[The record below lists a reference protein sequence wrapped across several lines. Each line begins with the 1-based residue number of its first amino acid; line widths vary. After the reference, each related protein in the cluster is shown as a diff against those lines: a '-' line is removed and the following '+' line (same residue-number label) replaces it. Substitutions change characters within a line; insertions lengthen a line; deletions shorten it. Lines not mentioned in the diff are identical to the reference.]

1 MKRCTCLLVSDFN
14 VKTLG
19 AYLGNADEEPGIDV
33 VEAPY
38 GQVIP
43 VLLDASLE
51 CWQAPVECAVVWTRP
66 EAVIPAFKDVLDFKG
81 ATAETLNAQVDAF
94 AEQLTGAASRARMVL
109 VPSWELPAQN
119 RGWGLLEGRKAQGMR
134 SALWRMNARLADK
147 LEGTPNAF
155 VVPADRWMRTKNASS
170 PKLWF
175 TTKTPFANEV
185 FLEAA
190 HEIRAAIAAQRG
202 QAKKLVIVDLDNT
215 MWGGI
220 IGDLGWESLRLGGH
234 DHAGEAFVEFQRALK
249 ALMNRGIILGIV
261 SKNDE
266 VVALEAI
273 EKHPE
278 MVLRKKDFAGYRINW
293 NDKAKNVADLTAE
306 LRLGLQSVVFLD
318 DNPVERARVRDM
330 LPEVLVPE
338 WPVDPMMYASAL
350 QSLRC
355 FDVPS
360 ATAEDAARALMY
372 AAEKQRDESM
382 QKVGSIDDWLVSLEQ
397 VVTVEPLRDDNLV
410 RTAQLLNKTNQLNM
424 TTRRMTELE
433 LTAWTAG
440 PENQLWAFRVVDK
453 FGDSGITGI
462 LGLTSK
468 PENGEG
474 HISDFVLSCRVM
486 SRKVE
491 ETLLAWVV
499 SRARESGLSRL
510 VATFIPSA
518 KNRPTLD
525 VLKRSGFRTEDD
537 LTFVW
542 DLKSEYPVPSCIKL
556 VVG

>member
-1 MKRCTCLLVSDFN
+1 MNRASCLLVSDFN
-14 VKTLG
+14 LKTLG
-19 AYLGNADEEPGIDV
+19 AYLANADEEPGFDV

-38 GQVIP
+38 GHVVP

-51 CWQAPVECAVVWTRP
+51 CWSPSARVDCVVVWTRP
-66 EAVIPAFKDVLDFKG
+66 EAVIPAFKDVLDYKG
-81 ATAETLNAQVDAF
+81 ASAETLDAQVDAY
-94 AEQLTGAASRARMVL
+94 AGQLAGAASRARMML
-109 VPSWELPAQN
+109 VPSWEMPAQN

-134 SALWRMNARLADK
+134 SALWRMNARLAEK

-155 VVPADRWMRTKNASS
+155 VIPADRWMRSKSASS

-190 HEIRAAIAAQRG
+190 QEIRAAVAAQRG

-220 IGDLGWESLRLGGH
+220 VGDLGWESLRLGGH

-249 ALMNRGIILGIV
+249 ALTNRGIILGIV

-266 VVALEAI
+266 SVALEAI

-293 NDKAKNVADLTAE
+293 NDKAKNVSDLTAE

-318 DNPVERARVRDM
+318 DNPVERARVREM

-360 ATAEDAARALMY
+360 ATAEDAARAAMY
-372 AAEKQRDESM
+372 AAEKQRDES
-382 QKVGSIDDWLVSLEQ
+382 KGNVGNIDDWLISLEQ
-397 VVTVEPLRDDNLV
+397 VVTVEPLRDDNLA
-410 RTAQLLNKTNQLNM
+410 RTTQLLNKTNQLNM
-424 TTRRMTELE
+424 TTRRMTEPE
-433 LTAWTAG
+433 LLAWTNQ
-440 PENQLWAFRVVDK
+440 PDHQLWAFRVADK

-462 LGLTSK
+462 VSLATQ
-468 PENGEG
+468 NGEG
-474 HISDFVLSCRVM
+474 HIRDFILSCRVM

-499 SRARESGLSRL
+499 ARAREAGLSRL
-510 VATFIPSA
+510 VATFIPTA

-525 VLKRSGFRTEDD
+525 VLKRSGFRTDD
-537 LTFVW
+537 ELTFVW
-542 DLKSEYPVPSCIKL
+542 DLKSEYPVPSCL
-556 VVG
+556 TLAVR